1 MNGWYIAF
9 VMRVFLENISAPCL
23 LGERRQNYTDCNLV
37 LIPSVGSLLVSLLAL
52 GPLVGNIENSMCELN
67 ATEPI
72 RDLES
77 NLGKSVI
84 ASVIP

>member
-1 MNGWYIAF
+1 M
-9 VMRVFLENISAPCL
+9 
-23 LGERRQNYTDCNLV
+23 
-37 LIPSVGSLLVSLLAL
+37 IPSVSSLLVSLLAL
-52 GPLVGNIENSMCELN
+52 GPLVGNIENFMCELN